1 MSDAGSLPPN
11 PSPPPSRPDPTAAIK
26 TKAEHGRHFSLV
38 WLIPIVAA
46 AVGAW
51 LAYKTLSER
60 GPEITIHFQTA
71 TGLAAG
77 KTEIR
82 HKNVKLGTVEKV
94 ELADDMETVVVTARM
109 EKWVTPELT
118 QGVRF
123 WVVLPRLGLS
133 GISGLDTLVS
143 GSYIELDP
151 GPGESAR
158 VFTGLGEPP
167 VIRSGEHGREF
178 VLLTDRI
185 GDIGPGSNVYFR
197 GVTVGEVARYE
208 LPGIDKP
215 LRLHIFVRD
224 PYASYVYDGS
234 RFWNAS
240 GISLKTTTTGFKFQL
255 ESLDAVLGGGVVFY
269 TPSTA
274 RIGEPAKA
282 DHVFPLFDDADS
294 VENATYV
301 HKAPYLI
308 YFLGSVAGL
317 NAGAPVQLRGITIGQ
332 VTDVH
337 MELSPKDL
345 SLHIPVTVELETE
358 RIQMEGGQ
366 SSPEQ
371 SEAILEA
378 LVKRGLRAQL
388 QSASLITG
396 QMLVSLDFFPD
407 SPPSEIIKKGKY
419 PELPSVPSDLQGIM
433 RSVTSLLDKVAKLP
447 LDQVMAHADDM
458 LAGASKLVNGPELTQ
473 AVKSLNDALNSVK
486 VLARTMNTDAGP
498 LIAALKG
505 AAVAGEA
512 ALNQATTTL
521 ASADKT
527 LGSNSQFSRDLTS
540 LMSQLKDAARSIR
553 VLTDYLE
560 QHPEALL
567 QGKTGGSSQ

>member
-1 MSDAGSLPPN
+1 
-11 PSPPPSRPDPTAAIK
+11 
-26 TKAEHGRHFSLV
+26 V
-38 WLIPIVAA
+38 
-46 AVGAW
+46 
-51 LAYKTLSER
+51 
-60 GPEITIHFQTA
+60 
-71 TGLAAG
+71 
-77 KTEIR
+77 
-82 HKNVKLGTVEKV
+82 
-94 ELADDMETVVVTARM
+94 
-109 EKWVTPELT
+109 
-118 QGVRF
+118 
-123 WVVLPRLGLS
+123 
-133 GISGLDTLVS
+133 
-143 GSYIELDP
+143 
-151 GPGESAR
+151 
-158 VFTGLGEPP
+158 
-167 VIRSGEHGREF
+167 RSGEKGREF
-178 VLLTDRI
+178 VLLTDRL
-185 GDIGPGSNVYFR
+185 GNVGPGSSVYYR
-197 GVTVGEVARYE
+197 GLAVGEVARYE
-208 LPGIDKP
+208 LPGMDKP
-215 LRLHIFVRD
+215 LQLHIFVRD
-224 PYASYVYDGS
+224 PYAGYVYDGS

-240 GISLKTTTTGFKFQL
+240 GISLKTTGQGFKLQL
-255 ESLDAVLGGGVVFY
+255 ESLDAVLGGGVVFD

-294 VENATYV
+294 VENATYT
-301 HKAPYLI
+301 HKAPYLV

-317 NAGAPVQLRGITIGQ
+317 QAGSPVQLRGITIGQ

-345 SLHIPVTVELETE
+345 SLHVPVTIELETE

-366 SSPEQ
+366 STPEQ
-371 SEAILEA
+371 SESILEA

-396 QMLVSLDFFPD
+396 QMLVSLDFFPN
-407 SPPSEIIKKGKY
+407 SPPAEIVKKGKY

-433 RSVTSLLDKVAKLP
+433 RSLTGLLDKVAKLP
-447 LDQVMAHADDM
+447 LDQIMANANDM
-458 LAGASKLVNGPELTQ
+458 LSGASKLVNGPELTQ
-473 AVKSLNDALNSVK
+473 AVKSLNDALTSVK

-560 QHPEALL
+560 QHPEALVR
-567 QGKTGGSSQ
+567 GKSDGGSQ

>member
-1 MSDAGSLPPN
+1 
-11 PSPPPSRPDPTAAIK
+11 
-26 TKAEHGRHFSLV
+26 V
-38 WLIPIVAA
+38 
-46 AVGAW
+46 
-51 LAYKTLSER
+51 
-60 GPEITIHFQTA
+60 
-71 TGLAAG
+71 
-77 KTEIR
+77 
-82 HKNVKLGTVEKV
+82 
-94 ELADDMETVVVTARM
+94 
-109 EKWVTPELT
+109 
-118 QGVRF
+118 
-123 WVVLPRLGLS
+123 
-133 GISGLDTLVS
+133 
-143 GSYIELDP
+143 
-151 GPGESAR
+151 
-158 VFTGLGEPP
+158 PP
-167 VIRSGEHGREF
+167 VVRSGEQGREF
-178 VLLTDRI
+178 VLLTDRL
-185 GDIGPGSNVYFR
+185 GNIGPGSSVYFR
-197 GVTVGEVARYE
+197 GLAVGQVARYE

-240 GISLKTTTTGFKFQL
+240 GISLKTTGQGFKLQL
-255 ESLDAVLGGGVVFY
+255 ESLDAVLGGGVVFD

-294 VENATYV
+294 VENATYT
-301 HKAPYLI
+301 HKAPYLV

-317 NAGAPVQLRGITIGQ
+317 QAGSPVQLRGITIGQ

-337 MELSPKDL
+337 MELNPKDL
-345 SLHIPVTVELETE
+345 SLHVPVTIELETE
-358 RIQMEGGQ
+358 RIQLEGGQ
-366 SSPEQ
+366 STPEQ

-396 QMLVSLDFFPD
+396 QMLVSLDFFPN
-407 SPPSEIIKKGKY
+407 SPPAEIVKKGKY

-433 RSVTSLLDKVAKLP
+433 RSLTGLLDKVVKLP
-447 LDQVMAHADDM
+447 LDQIMANANDM
-458 LAGASKLVNGPELTQ
+458 LSGASKLVNGPELTQ
-473 AVKSLNDALNSVK
+473 AVKSLNDALTSVR

-505 AAVAGEA
+505 AAVAGQA

-560 QHPEALL
+560 QHPEALVR
-567 QGKTGGSSQ
+567 GKTDGGSQ